1 MDLLPK
7 VSSTTLV
14 LLVAVMAASILETN
28 GFLPSSCGCSSG
40 QTCSNDT
47 SGAAQCVYRLNHNIN
62 SSILQLFGNSDG
74 LMFRVVTEF
83 LIVNDTTNSSTWLR
97 QGIQVSPGNASVPP
111 MHVDVPA
118 NHSGTYF
125 RSRLEAF
132 EGVLVMTLS
141 FAVAGTRPPGF
152 PGLDWG
158 AFPFARTDWEVQSL
172 ANITINLPTTLPVN
186 QTAYPAFLL
195 EYGLTESALSS
206 LVVSGR
212 TAHLQLTPGLYMARV
227 TPWNGIPNA
236 FVTASQYL
244 SFIVGDPQAAAENS
258 CDPMCTGGLTCVN
271 GTTCQYVMVHTPNL
285 TTIFMQYVVHN
296 LEAEVE
302 YYDQVADE
310 WLETHNFTVRLSVVP
325 IRILMQV
332 GHQGTYFRSRV
343 NMYIPE
349 RYTISLTYTGTPPT
363 GYPVY
368 TWPMFPF
375 VSITAIACDTHLAT
389 VTVALPTVNPTANLS
404 MQIGRVHGGSNALSI
419 ITTASTVTLTD
430 VPAGDFYL
438 RVLSLT
444 STSNSSSAYTQKGI
458 FHISPGGGACGN
470 GQACVAGTC
479 IDCHTES
486 GAPGGGSCRQ
496 SCGGGTVC
504 IGNNMCGYV
513 VTFKSNDTIAN
524 LTAARPDFF
533 FLSYEYLVTSDPP
546 YFAHGNETFIAS
558 QPFCYFQAVVNSSEF
573 YRYTITAQFNRSSRI
588 QRETLAVLEVGNE
601 QPGVVYPKWGTYP
614 FSQVS
619 RLDSSDLAATVIR
632 LPDLYPMLTD
642 DLQLVEI
649 RLVQNYKYLQEIV
662 FNVSSND
669 TMLTLNLTEGVY
681 SIRVRL
687 LSTTVVVNSQYA
699 AEVYFYVPAYSMIA
713 PTLAP
718 IYGNSQGQHEPNVA
732 ERSRAHHLAHH
743 NRFPWLLFVCALL
756 VIILV

>member
-1 MDLLPK
+1 
-7 VSSTTLV
+7 
-14 LLVAVMAASILETN
+14 
-28 GFLPSSCGCSSG
+28 
-40 QTCSNDT
+40 
-47 SGAAQCVYRLNHNIN
+47 
-62 SSILQLFGNSDG
+62 
-74 LMFRVVTEF
+74 MFRVVTEF

-141 FAVAGTRPPGF
+141 FAVAGTPPPGF

-212 TAHLQLTPGLYMARV
+212 TAHLQLTPGLYVARV

-285 TTIFMQYVVHN
+285 TSIYMQYVVHT

-310 WLETHNFTVRLSVVP
+310 WLETHNFTAGLNHVP

-343 NMYIPE
+343 NIYIPE
-349 RYTISLTYTGTPPT
+349 RYTISLTYTGIPPT

-375 VSITAIACDTHLAT
+375 VSITAYDTHLAT
-389 VTVALPTVNPTANLS
+389 VTVSLPTVNPAANLS
-404 MQIGRVHGGSNALSI
+404 VQIGQVHGGSNALSI
-419 ITTASTVTLTD
+419 ITSASTVTLTN
-430 VPAGDFYL
+430 VTAGDFYF

-444 STSNSSSAYTQKGI
+444 ATNSSSSAYTQKAF
-458 FHISPGGGACGN
+458 FHISPFQLPTADPGLVSAGCSACGN

-479 IDCHTES
+479 IYCHTES
-486 GAPGGGSCRQ
+486 GAPGGGSCSQ
-496 SCGGGTVC
+496 SCGNGTVC
-504 IGNNMCGYV
+504 IGNNTCGYV

-524 LTAARPDFF
+524 LTAPRPDFF

-601 QPGVVYPKWGTYP
+601 QPGVVYPKWGAYP

-619 RLDSSDLAATVIR
+619 RLDSSNLTATVIR

-642 DLQLVEI
+642 YLQLVEI
-649 RLVQNYKYLQEIV
+649 RLVHNYMYQQEIV

-713 PTLAP
+713 PTPAP
-718 IYGNSQGQHEPNVA
+718 VYSNSQASNLPSTASENTSSSPGNTSSSPGNTLSTSTAGQDEPNVV
-732 ERSRAHHLAHH
+732 ERSRAHHLAHY
-743 NRFPWLLFVCALL
+743 NRFPWLPFVCALL